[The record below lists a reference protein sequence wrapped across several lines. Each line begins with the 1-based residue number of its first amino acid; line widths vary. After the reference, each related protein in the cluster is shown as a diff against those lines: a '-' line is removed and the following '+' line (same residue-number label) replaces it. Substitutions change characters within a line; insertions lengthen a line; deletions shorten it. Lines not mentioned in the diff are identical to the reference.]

1 MPDNLP
7 NGGGDPDPDPDP
19 NGGGGNDFVILD
31 PEG

>member
-7 NGGGDPDPDPDP
+7 DGNGGGDPDP
-19 NGGGGNDFVILD
+19 NGGNDFVILD